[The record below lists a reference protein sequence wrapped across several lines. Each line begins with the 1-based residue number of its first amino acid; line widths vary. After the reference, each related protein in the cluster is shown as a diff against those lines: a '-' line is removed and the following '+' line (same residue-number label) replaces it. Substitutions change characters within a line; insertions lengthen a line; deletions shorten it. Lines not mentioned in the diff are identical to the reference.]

1 MTRVKYYLSKRQGIS
16 ITLLPSCF
24 SDMRARPGI
33 QTDIAFLTKRV
44 RGPDEDDWGKLK
56 RVLKY
61 LKGTRNMNLTLTVEN
76 MNTVSWWV
84 DASYGVQMDCKGHT
98 GMMMSL
104 GKEAAMSFSRGQ
116 KLNVKSST
124 EAELVVVDDAIP
136 QMMWGKYFIE
146 AQGYT
151 VDHNILYQDNKST
164 IQLATNGRKSM
175 SRRTKHIC
183 HRYFLVKDKI
193 SMGGLEIKYAPTG

>member
-1 MTRVKYYLSKRQGIS
+1 
-16 ITLLPSCF
+16 
-24 SDMRARPGI
+24 MRAIPDI
-33 QTDIAFLTKRV
+33 QTAIDFLTKRV
-44 RGPDEDDWGKLK
+44 REPDEDDWGKFK

-61 LKGTRNMNLTLTVEN
+61 LKGTRHMKLTLTVDN

-84 DASYGVQMDCKGHT
+84 DASYGLRMYRKVHT

-104 GKEAAMSFSRGQ
+104 GKGAAMSFSRGQ

-151 VDHNILYQDNKST
+151 VDNNILYQDNKST
-164 IQLATNGRKSM
+164 MLLATNGSRSM

-183 HRYFLVKDKI
+183 HWYFLVKNNI
-193 SMGGLEIKYAPTG
+193 AMGG